1 MFGASVGT
9 FPFVHRQTRFDLL
22 ACRYLKDFLERILE
36 LRNCA
41 KTIVLSILALL
52 ALVSGAL
59 GQAQAQNV
67 AAKAPSVEDKLAQS
81 YRAMYDLKF
90 QDAFKAADDAK
101 AAAQDDPL
109 PYVAQAWVAFF
120 RELDRLHALRSEVFT
135 TDDGFNGRESYAWE
149 PESKK
154 TFDAA
159 LDRAEKLA
167 QDRLSRN
174 PNDAR
179 ALLALSL
186 TNGLRGDDTG
196 IFTKKDLKALSYIK
210 AATGYSE
217 KLLALSPDS
226 YDAYVATGM
235 GKYIIG
241 RKSAPVRWVLRMGGY
256 KGDEQEGMKEL
267 ALAADHARYLA
278 PFARILVAFE
288 DVRRNNP
295 AEARRKLEDL
305 HQQFPN
311 NHLFLEELGK
321 LNRTSAQLIRQDH

>member
-1 MFGASVGT
+1 
-9 FPFVHRQTRFDLL
+9 
-22 ACRYLKDFLERILE
+22 LESILE

-41 KTIVLSILALL
+41 KIVALSIVALL
-52 ALVSGAL
+52 SLVSVAS
-59 GQAQAQNV
+59 AQAQLQNV
-67 AAKAPSVEDKLAQS
+67 ASKPPSVEDKLAQS

-90 QDAFKAADDAK
+90 QDAFKAADEAK
-101 AAAQDDPL
+101 AVAQDDPL

-135 TDDGFNGRESYAWE
+135 TDDNFNGRESYAWE

-186 TNGLRGDDTG
+186 TNGLRGDDMG
-196 IFTKKDLKALSYIK
+196 LFTKKDLKALSYIK

-217 KLLALSPDS
+217 KLLTLSPDS

-241 RKSAPVRWVLRMGGY
+241 RKSTPV
-256 KGDEQEGMKEL
+256 
-267 ALAADHARYLA
+267 H
-278 PFARILVAFE
+278 
-288 DVRRNNP
+288 
-295 AEARRKLEDL
+295 
-305 HQQFPN
+305 
-311 NHLFLEELGK
+311 
-321 LNRTSAQLIRQDH
+321 

>member
-1 MFGASVGT
+1 MLGASLGT
-9 FPFVHRQTRFDLL
+9 YPFVHRQSRFDLL
-22 ACRYLKDFLERILE
+22 ACRYLKDFLESILE

-41 KTIVLSILALL
+41 KTVALSIVALL
-52 ALVSGAL
+52 SLVSVAS
-59 GQAQAQNV
+59 AQAQVQSV
-67 AAKAPSVEDKLAQS
+67 ASKPPSVEDKLAQS

-90 QDAFKAADDAK
+90 QDAFKAADEAK
-101 AAAQDDPL
+101 AVAQDDPL

-135 TDDGFNGRESYAWE
+135 TDDNFNGRESYAWE

-186 TNGLRGDDTG
+186 TNGLRGDDMG

-217 KLLALSPDS
+217 KLLTLSPDS

-256 KGDEQEGMKEL
+256 KGDEQEGIREL

-305 HQQFPN
+305 HQQFPD

-321 LNRTSAQLIRQDH
+321 LNRTSAQLTRQGN

>member
-1 MFGASVGT
+1 
-9 FPFVHRQTRFDLL
+9 
-22 ACRYLKDFLERILE
+22 LKDFLESILE

-41 KTIVLSILALL
+41 NTVALSILALL
-52 ALVSGAL
+52 ALVSGASA
-59 GQAQAQNV
+59 QAQAQKV
-67 AAKAPSVEDKLAQS
+67 ASKPPSVEDKLAQS

-90 QDAFKAADDAK
+90 QDAFKAADEAK
-101 AAAQDDPL
+101 AVAQDDPL

-186 TNGLRGDDTG
+186 ANGLRGDDTG

-321 LNRTSAQLIRQDH
+321 LNHTSAQLTRQGD

>member
-1 MFGASVGT
+1 
-9 FPFVHRQTRFDLL
+9 
-22 ACRYLKDFLERILE
+22 LE

-41 KTIVLSILALL
+41 KTVALSILTLL
-52 ALVSGAL
+52 ALVSVASA
-59 GQAQAQNV
+59 QAQIQAQNV
-67 AAKAPSVEDKLAQS
+67 ASKPPSVEDKLAQS

-90 QDAFKAADDAK
+90 QDAFKAADEAK
-101 AAAQDDPL
+101 AVAQDDPL

-135 TDDGFNGRESYAWE
+135 TDDNFNGRESYAWE

-186 TNGLRGDDTG
+186 TNGLRGDDMG
-196 IFTKKDLKALSYIK
+196 LFTKKDLKALSYIK

-217 KLLALSPDS
+217 KLLTLSPDS

-256 KGDEQEGMKEL
+256 KGDEQEGIREL

-305 HQQFPN
+305 HQQFPD

-321 LNRTSAQLIRQDH
+321 LNRTSAQLTRQGN

>member
-1 MFGASVGT
+1 MAPGNRLKPV
-9 FPFVHRQTRFDLL
+9 VLL
-22 ACRYLKDFLERILE
+22 II
-36 LRNCA
+36 
-41 KTIVLSILALL
+41 TTLALG
-52 ALVSGAL
+52 SGAW
-59 GQAQAQNV
+59 AQVQQV
-67 AAKAPSVEDKLAQS
+67 VSRAPSVEEKLAQS
-81 YRAMYDLKF
+81 YRAMFDLKF
-90 QDAFKAADDAK
+90 PEAFKAADEAK
-101 AAAQDDPL
+101 AVSQDDPL
-109 PYVAQAWVAFF
+109 PYVAQAWVSFF

-135 TDDGFNGRESYAWE
+135 TDDGFNARESYAWDAAN
-149 PESKK
+149 KK
-154 TFDAA
+154 TFDSA

-167 QDRLSRN
+167 QDRLGRDQ
-174 PNDAR
+174 NDSR

-186 TNGLRGDDTG
+186 TNGLRGDDMG

-217 KLLALSPDS
+217 RLLALSPDS

-241 RKSAPVRWVLRMGGY
+241 RKSAPVRWMLRLGGF
-256 KGDEQEGMKEL
+256 KGDELEGMKEL
-267 ALAADHARYLA
+267 SLAADHARYLA

-311 NHLFLEELGK
+311 NHLFLEELTK
-321 LNRTSAQLIRQDH
+321 LNRTSAQMNHTSAGHQGN

>member
-1 MFGASVGT
+1 
-9 FPFVHRQTRFDLL
+9 
-22 ACRYLKDFLERILE
+22 LERILE

-41 KTIVLSILALL
+41 KTVVLSILALL

-59 GQAQAQNV
+59 AQTQAQQV
-67 AAKAPSVEDKLAQS
+67 AAKPPSVEDKLAQS

-90 QDAFKAADDAK
+90 QDAFKAADEAK
-101 AAAQDDPL
+101 VADQGDPL

-167 QDRLSRN
+167 QDRLSHN
-174 PNDAR
+174 SNDAR

>member
-1 MFGASVGT
+1 LLGASVGT
-9 FPFVHRQTRFDLL
+9 FPFVHRQTPFDLL
-22 ACRYLKDFLERILE
+22 ACHYLKDFLETILE

-41 KTIVLSILALL
+41 KTVALSILTLL
-52 ALVSGAL
+52 ALVSGASA
-59 GQAQAQNV
+59 QAQAQKI
-67 AAKAPSVEDKLAQS
+67 ASKPPSVEDKLAQS

-135 TDDGFNGRESYAWE
+135 TDDGFNARESYAWE

-167 QDRLSRN
+167 QARLSQN

-186 TNGLRGDDTG
+186 TNGLRGDDMG

-321 LNRTSAQLIRQDH
+321 LNRTSAQLTRQGN

>member
-22 ACRYLKDFLERILE
+22 ACRYLKGFLERILE

-41 KTIVLSILALL
+41 KTVVLSILALL
-52 ALVSGAL
+52 ALVSGASA
-59 GQAQAQNV
+59 QAQAQKV
-67 AAKAPSVEDKLAQS
+67 AAKPPSVEDKLAQS

-90 QDAFKAADDAK
+90 QDAFKAADEAK
-101 AAAQDDPL
+101 AVAQDDPL

-149 PESKK
+149 PDSKK

-167 QDRLSRN
+167 QDRLSHN

-311 NHLFLEELGK
+311 NHLFQEELGK